1 MQFRGWLFSAQFKG
15 HGNSE
20 KMKINEYN
28 FLSFPNPDREIQKVK
43 PGRVP

>member
-1 MQFRGWLFSAQFKG
+1 MQFRGWLFSAQIKG

-20 KMKINEYN
+20 KMINEYN